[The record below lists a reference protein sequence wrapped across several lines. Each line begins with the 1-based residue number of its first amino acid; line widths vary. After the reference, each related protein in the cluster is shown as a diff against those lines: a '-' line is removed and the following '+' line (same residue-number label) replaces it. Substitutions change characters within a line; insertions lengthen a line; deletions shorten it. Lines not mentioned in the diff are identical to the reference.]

1 MFQSSS
7 RFYCFCFIWILPFFF
22 IHSVRP
28 WPLFCLWHQVPN
40 LKPPNES
47 CCYQHLSSVAE
58 DTRAGTNSQQEIQES
73 LQHQIPRWPKQ
84 ISANGRA
91 VLRKHF
97 AETALI
103 SLPLGHSKIAFSEP
117 QVHTVLK
124 TTSEETV
131 KSSYHMMRYLIMQN
145 VYGGV
150 GQTPTQFRKAFSRGK
165 TPARTFSESSASE
178 TEGKGYSSDGYTSG
192 ALASNENLDD
202 ISQTRTGDLAPS
214 SATVEPTTGVREG
227 RIIQAPLTLP
237 YTARVTLTQSTNL
250 WRPSVLGRKANLG
263 FPVLKMRDAEWPV
276 HPEL

>member
-1 MFQSSS
+1 
-7 RFYCFCFIWILPFFF
+7 
-22 IHSVRP
+22 
-28 WPLFCLWHQVPN
+28 
-40 LKPPNES
+40 
-47 CCYQHLSSVAE
+47 
-58 DTRAGTNSQQEIQES
+58 
-73 LQHQIPRWPKQ
+73 
-84 ISANGRA
+84 
-91 VLRKHF
+91 
-97 AETALI
+97 
-103 SLPLGHSKIAFSEP
+103 
-117 QVHTVLK
+117 
-124 TTSEETV
+124 
-131 KSSYHMMRYLIMQN
+131 MQN

-227 RIIQAPLTLP
+227 RKIQAPLTLP

-263 FPVLKMRDAEWPV
+263 FPVLKMRDAE
-276 HPEL
+276 